1 AKKGRAITLRGK
13 KQFPHHRTKKRRKK
27 PHSPVRIIVTMRLR
41 PLLVTSLIPPA
52 FVSGATA
59 SLCGQNIVVTMA
71 SKFVRSAADH
81 VSGVTPLRVADEP
94 GWGTTEPCICRTENH
109 MWQLLKSV
117 KTAHERQL
125 RSNPKSSIVRG

>member
-1 AKKGRAITLRGK
+1 
-13 KQFPHHRTKKRRKK
+13 
-27 PHSPVRIIVTMRLR
+27 MRLR
-41 PLLVTSLIPPA
+41 SLLVTSLIPPA

-59 SLCGQNIVVTMA
+59 SLRGQNIVVTMA

-94 GWGTTEPCICRTENH
+94 GWGMTEPCICRTENH

-125 RSNPKSSIVRG
+125 RSNPKLSILRG